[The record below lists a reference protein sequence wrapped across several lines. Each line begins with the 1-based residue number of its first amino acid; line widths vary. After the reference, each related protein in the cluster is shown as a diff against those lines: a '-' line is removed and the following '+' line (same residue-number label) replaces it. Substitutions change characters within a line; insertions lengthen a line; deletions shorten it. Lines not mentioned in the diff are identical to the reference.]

1 MNSFDKT
8 LDKITLVI
16 AGISFAAMIVITT
29 VNVFARFLFMKSF
42 AWSEELTY
50 LFFNWAVFFGICNV
64 YNQQGLVSIDSLVIR
79 LPKALQRRF
88 AIVTF
93 AIVGILNI
101 ALTVWGWQLTI
112 GGWARKTANLKIP
125 YTFVDICLPI
135 STMIICYYA
144 FRNLVKEWKGEHV
157 EEASLDKRA

>member
-1 MNSFDKT
+1 MKSFDKT
-8 LDKITLVI
+8 LDKITLII
-16 AGISFAAMIVITT
+16 AGIAFSAMIIITT

-93 AIVGILNI
+93 GVVGILNI

-144 FRNLVKEWKGEHV
+144 FRNMISELKGEHV